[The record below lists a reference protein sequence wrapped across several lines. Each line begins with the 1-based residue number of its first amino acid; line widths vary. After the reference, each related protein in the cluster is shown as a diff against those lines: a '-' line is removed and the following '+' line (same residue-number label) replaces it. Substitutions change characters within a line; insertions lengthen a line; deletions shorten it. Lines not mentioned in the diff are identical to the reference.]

1 MPASLLER
9 FRQAYRDLD
18 LFPLLSAQQIEDFRV
33 DYGQDTLA
41 RLEQA
46 IDDAD
51 QDGKLIFSG
60 HRGCGKSTLL
70 ARFGREMMQQG
81 YFVVFFSIAE
91 MVEMSAVDHINILY
105 AIAVQLLSK
114 ATERQVP
121 IPPKE
126 KDAILTWLAT
136 TRTETT
142 SRSLTGEAGIG
153 GDILKLV
160 TAKLKTESTFRE
172 EIKRTYER
180 RISEL
185 VEKVETIA
193 KCVRDATKKEV
204 LVIIDDLDKLD
215 LKLVEEIYKKNINAL
230 FQPKIRIVFT
240 IPIAV
245 IRDIELRT
253 ILQTASGSP
262 IQQMEVVKFF
272 SRENRHRSGAVPEE
286 SKVRLLLEV
295 LQRRIESDLI
305 EPDTAHELILSSGG
319 VMRELVRIARACC
332 SQCLLLLRREP
343 ERTEIKITDEILE
356 LALRDLRNDFAAS
369 LGTSR
374 YQILATTYHHGE
386 PEEVND
392 PEFLLLLHG
401 LYVLEYR
408 NGDLWYDV
416 HPMLLELLKRRNL
429 IETESEQDG

>member
-1 MPASLLER
+1 MPAPLLER

-18 LFPLLSAQQIEDFRV
+18 LFPLLSAQQIQEFRV
-33 DYGQDTLA
+33 DYGQDTLD

-60 HRGCGKSTLL
+60 HRGSGKSTLL
-70 ARFGREMMQQG
+70 ARFGKEMMQQG

-142 SRSLTGEAGIG
+142 SRSLTGEAGMG

-185 VEKVETIA
+185 VEKVENIA
-193 KCVRDATKKEV
+193 KCVRDATQKKG
-204 LVIIDDLDKLD
+204 
-215 LKLVEEIYKKNINAL
+215 NCS
-230 FQPKIRIVFT
+230 T
-240 IPIAV
+240 
-245 IRDIELRT
+245 
-253 ILQTASGSP
+253 
-262 IQQMEVVKFF
+262 
-272 SRENRHRSGAVPEE
+272 
-286 SKVRLLLEV
+286 
-295 LQRRIESDLI
+295 
-305 EPDTAHELILSSGG
+305 G
-319 VMRELVRIARACC
+319 V
-332 SQCLLLLRREP
+332 
-343 ERTEIKITDEILE
+343 
-356 LALRDLRNDFAAS
+356 N
-369 LGTSR
+369 
-374 YQILATTYHHGE
+374 
-386 PEEVND
+386 
-392 PEFLLLLHG
+392 
-401 LYVLEYR
+401 
-408 NGDLWYDV
+408 
-416 HPMLLELLKRRNL
+416 
-429 IETESEQDG
+429 

>member
-1 MPASLLER
+1 MPGPLLER

-18 LFPLLSAQQIEDFRV
+18 LFPLITAEDIEAFRV
-33 DYGQDTLA
+33 DYGEDTLA

-51 QDGKLIFSG
+51 EDGKLIFSG

-70 ARFGREMMQQG
+70 ARFGKQMMQQG
-81 YFVVFFSIAE
+81 YFVVFFSIADL
-91 MVEMSAVDHINILY
+91 VEMSAVDHINILY
-105 AIAVQLLSK
+105 AIAVQLLSR

-121 IPPKE
+121 IPEQDK
-126 KDAILTWLAT
+126 KAILDWLVT
-136 TRTETT
+136 SYTETE
-142 SRSLTGEAGIG
+142 SRSLAKEAGVG

-160 TAKLKTESTFRE
+160 TAKLKSESTFRE

-185 VEKVETIA
+185 VEKVEKIA
-193 KCVRDATKKEV
+193 LCIQQATKKDV

-215 LKLVEEIYKKNINAL
+215 LKLVEEVYKRNINAL

-253 ILQTASGSP
+253 ILQAAAGSP

-272 SRENRHRSGAVPEE
+272 GKEERHQPDVQPDPN
-286 SKVRLLLEV
+286 KVKLFQQV
-295 LQRRIESDLI
+295 LQKRIPADLI
-305 EPDTAHELILSSGG
+305 QPETAEKLILSSGG
-319 VMRELVRIARACC
+319 VMRELVRVARACC

-343 ERTEIKITDEILE
+343 DRTEVQITDEILD
-356 LALRDLRNDFAAS
+356 LALQDLRNDFAAS

-374 YQILATTYHHGE
+374 YQILATTYRNGE
-386 PEEVND
+386 PAEVND

-416 HPMLLELLKRRNL
+416 HPMLVELLKRRKL
-429 IETESEQDG
+429 IDEGDKG